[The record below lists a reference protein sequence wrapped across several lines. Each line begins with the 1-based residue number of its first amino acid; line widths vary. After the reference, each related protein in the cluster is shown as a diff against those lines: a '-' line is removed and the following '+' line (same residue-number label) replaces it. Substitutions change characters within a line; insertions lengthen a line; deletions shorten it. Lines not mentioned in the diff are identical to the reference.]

1 MTGYDIE
8 DVLGAILP
16 EEALTQII
24 EESGLQERERKM
36 EARLLL
42 RSIVLAAPA
51 GHGGRQADILAA
63 YFQSGGKRVA
73 RCSFYAWFGAS
84 LERAM
89 AAIRERA
96 LAFARAETPDLPG
109 VLGRVVRDWHIV
121 DSTTVKLP
129 DEMMEEYPG
138 AGDYAALKVHKRM
151 SVGIGT
157 TVDYHLS
164 PAREHDSLHLK
175 IDESW
180 RGLGLLCDLGYASLA
195 RLRDCETHGVVYI
208 IRLKDNWKPKVDWIS
223 RCKARETFVP
233 GCDFDLAV
241 ESGDIELGH
250 GIFDADVRI
259 GPPGNEIGARMVGVW
274 VERKKAYCFFLTNA
288 PRALVAASTVA
299 DIYRVRWE
307 IECDNKLDKSS
318 LRLDEL
324 RAETGPAVRALTDA
338 SMVASILVCLLT
350 HRHRLS
356 TRPRRGATRTKPP
369 IHPQT
374 LGRKLVFACHRIE
387 VAMSLTG
394 KAARAEWDKLAE
406 IFNYYTDPN
415 WRRSP
420 SVLDQMRGW
429 KISRGRPR
437 ILSISAASAP

>member
-1 MTGYDIE
+1 MTGD
-8 DVLGAILP
+8 DVREVFEAILP
-16 EEALTQII
+16 EEALREII

-42 RSIVLAAPA
+42 RSIVLAAPT

-63 YFQSGGKRVA
+63 YLQSGGRPIA
-73 RCSFYAWFGAS
+73 RCSFYAWFGEA
-84 LERAM
+84 LERAL
-89 AAIRERA
+89 AAVRERA
-96 LAFARAETPDLPG
+96 LAFARQEKPDVPG
-109 VLGRVVRDWHIV
+109 VLGRLVRDWHIV

-129 DEMMEEYPG
+129 DEMIEEYPG
-138 AGDYAALKVHKRM
+138 TGDYAALKVHKRM

-157 TVDYHLS
+157 TIDYHLS

-180 RGLGLLCDLGYASLA
+180 RGLGLLCDLGYASFA
-195 RLRDCETHGVVYI
+195 RLRDCETHGVIYI
-208 IRLKDNWKPKVDWIS
+208 IRLKENWKPKVDRIS
-223 RCKARETFVP
+223 RCKVRETFVP

-241 ESGDIELGH
+241 DAGEIDLGH

-259 GPPGNEIGARMVGVW
+259 GPAGNEVRARMVGVW

-288 PRALVAASTVA
+288 PRSLAASTVA

-307 IECDNKLDKSS
+307 IECDNKLNKSS

-350 HRHRLS
+350 HRHRLR
-356 TRPRRGATRTKPP
+356 TRPRRGATRTQPP

-374 LGRKLVFACHRIE
+374 LGRKLVFACLRIE
-387 VAMSLTG
+387 TALDLEG
-394 KAARAEWDKLAE
+394 RAAQDEWNKLAE

-415 WRRSP
+415 WRHSP

-429 KISRGRPR
+429 RITRGRPKN
-437 ILSISAASAP
+437 LSISEASAP